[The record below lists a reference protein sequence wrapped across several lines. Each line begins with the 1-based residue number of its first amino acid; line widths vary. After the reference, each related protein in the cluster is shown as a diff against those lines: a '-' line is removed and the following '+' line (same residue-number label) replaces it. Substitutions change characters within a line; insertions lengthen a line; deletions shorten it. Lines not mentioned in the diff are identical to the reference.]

1 MYLASFLLSFLFLVA
16 VIYFHFFV
24 LSFAAIIVA
33 GYSCLNRLFLCL
45 TLLLPLTTCVTTT
58 TTTTTTTAAT
68 AATATTTISNAAL
81 AVQVTISGF
90 AISGI
95 SVVSVLLY
103 FCASVLLYFCASVLL
118 YFCTSVLLY
127 FCTSVLLG

>member
-58 TTTTTTTAAT
+58 TTTTAAT

-103 FCASVLLYFCASVLL
+103 FCASVLLYFC
-118 YFCTSVLLY
+118 TSVLLY
-127 FCTSVLLG
+127 F